1 MVPVPSHT
9 ENTYINMIS
18 KSVKARLRDSHCGDL
33 SGISR
38 SLLGS
43 AKDPDFRKRRR
54 SDLRVVRQKKEEKDD
69 DDEGHYDEVGDA
81 HPVQASTDWQCRKP
95 RA

>member
-38 SLLGS
+38 SLLGP

>member
-1 MVPVPSHT
+1 MVPVPSHI
-9 ENTYINMIS
+9 ENTYINMML
-18 KSVKARLRDSHCGDL
+18 KSVKARFRDSHCGDL

-38 SLLGS
+38 SLLGP

-54 SDLRVVRQKKEEKDD
+54 SDFRVVRHKKEDD
-69 DDEGHYDEVGDA
+69 DDEEHYDEVGDA
-81 HPVQASTDWQCRKP
+81 HPLQASTDWQCRKP

>member
-38 SLLGS
+38 SLLGP

-54 SDLRVVRQKKEEKDD
+54 SDLRVVRQKKEDD
-69 DDEGHYDEVGDA
+69 DDENDGHYDEMGDA
-81 HPVQASTDWQCRKP
+81 HPVQASTGWQCRKP